1 MLRIWVELVPGG
13 MERLGR
19 QIASAT
25 IGNIGGDPLHADYRY
40 RLSAE
45 ASAFA
50 PAVSHEGVVS
60 GHSRRQTVWALVWAA
75 LDDWWMTAGC
85 RQMASEEPGRPWL
98 RAVLEADGRVLEFRR
113 GSWRAVRVGDAGWL
127 LLHGA
132 EARVRWSDLYAD
144 AARERP
150 LEVLAKEDGN

>member
-13 MERLGR
+13 IERLGR

-25 IGNIGGDPLHADYRY
+25 VGNIGGDPLHADYRY

-50 PAVSHEGVVS
+50 PAVSHEGFVS

-75 LDDWWMTAGC
+75 LDDWWVTEGC
-85 RQMASEEPGRPWL
+85 RQVAPEEPGRPWL
-98 RAVLEADGRVLEFRR
+98 RALLEADGRILQFSH
-113 GSWRAVRVGDAGWL
+113 GPWRVVRVGDADWL

-132 EARVRWSDLYAD
+132 EARARWSELDAD
-144 AARERP
+144 AARER
-150 LEVLAKEDGN
+150 LLAVMDAGE